1 MASCNEQ
8 REHTRKK
15 NAIGKNR
22 RRQQQTAA
30 AHTKKLYTQNE
41 YYLFDA
47 CMTLVR
53 FVLLTDT
60 DDEAYSQCA
69 NDPFMQPAHEHIR
82 RIIYDTQKAAN

>member
-8 REHTRKK
+8 REHTREKK
-15 NAIGKNR
+15 RNR
-22 RRQQQTAA
+22 KKSTTA
-30 AHTKKLYTQNE
+30 TTNSSSTQKKLYTQNE